1 MTKSR
6 KLAYL
11 ALLITAIIW
20 GIAPPVIKYTLR
32 FLSPFAFLFYRFLL
46 ASIIIAAPTILKL
59 KKIKLNL
66 RDWLLYLFLGFL
78 CTPLNLIL
86 LFLGIQKTTAIDA
99 SLISIISPIL
109 VIIGGV
115 LFLDEKVNKTE
126 RIGIIITIAGTIITM
141 VQPFFENNI
150 NIGRSIF
157 GNFLVFLGTLVWV
170 AFTLLAK
177 KNHRDRLDPLVLTG
191 LSFWVGLITM
201 IPLFLYER
209 LALNDYLK
217 SIFLTTQPIFF
228 LDPRALPGV
237 LFMAI
242 FSSIVA
248 YFAYI
253 YGLTK
258 IEASE
263 ATIFTYLQPIFAV
276 PIAVIFLKET
286 LSLAFIFGSVLIILG
301 VFICEYRFNKRKA

>member
-1 MTKSR
+1 M
-6 KLAYL
+6 AYL
-11 ALLITAIIW
+11 ALLTTAVIW
-20 GIAPPVIKYTLR
+20 GIAPPIIKYTLN
-32 FLSPFAFLFYRFLL
+32 FLSPISFLFYRFLL

-66 RDWLLYLFLGFL
+66 RDWLLYVFLGFL

-86 LFLGIQKTTAIDA
+86 LFLGIQKTTASDA
-99 SLISIISPIL
+99 SLLSIISPIL
-109 VIIGGV
+109 IIIGGV
-115 LFLDEKVNKTE
+115 LFLNEKVNKME
-126 RIGIIITIAGTIITM
+126 KIGIAITVAGTIMTVI
-141 VQPFFENNI
+141 QPFFERNI
-150 NIGRSIF
+150 NFEKNIL
-157 GNFLVFLGTLVWV
+157 GNLLVLLGTLVWV
-170 AFTLLAK
+170 VFTLLTK
-177 KNHRDRLDPLVLTG
+177 KNHKDRLDPLLLTG
-191 LSFWVGLITM
+191 ISFWVGLITV
-201 IPLFLYER
+201 IPLYFYE
-209 LALNDYLK
+209 K
-217 SIFLTTQPIFF
+217 WTTFD
-228 LDPRALPGV
+228 LRALPGI
-237 LFMAI
+237 LFMSI

-286 LSLAFIFGSVLIILG
+286 LSLAFIFGSALIILG